1 MLFLSFLFL
10 LKKNRKKKDNI
21 ERKQGMKRGQ
31 IKTWGFFRYQ
41 ICTGSSNKK
50 RKEKGERS

>member
-1 MLFLSFLFL
+1 
-10 LKKNRKKKDNI
+10 
-21 ERKQGMKRGQ
+21 MKRGH
-31 IKTWGFFRYQ
+31 IKTCGFFRYQ

>member
-10 LKKNRKKKDNI
+10 FKKNRKKKDNI

>member
-21 ERKQGMKRGQ
+21 ERKQGMKRGH
-31 IKTWGFFRYQ
+31 IKTCGFFRYQ
-41 ICTGSSNKK
+41 ICTRSSNKK